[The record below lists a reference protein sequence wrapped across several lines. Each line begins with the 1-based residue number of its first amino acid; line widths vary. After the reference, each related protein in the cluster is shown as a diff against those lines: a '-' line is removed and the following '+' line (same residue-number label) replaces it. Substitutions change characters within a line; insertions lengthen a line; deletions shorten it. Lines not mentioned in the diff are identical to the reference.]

1 MQSHHVAEFRLLQS
15 MTKVVPPRD
24 KGRLWVM
31 PGSDDGEINLYPE
44 AGSGTEVSYLS
55 DWLLHGG
62 PECGKHAD

>member
-15 MTKVVPPRD
+15 MTKVVRLGD

-44 AGSGTEVSYLS
+44 AGSGTEVSYFF
-55 DWLLHGG
+55 
-62 PECGKHAD
+62 K